1 MGKVENSVADL
12 NENADICGRHIFF
25 RALAHVL
32 RFEIMVGALVVQ
44 RSEVA
49 CKNGV
54 SPDRTAVLSPTQSF
68 PVLTHYSSLTVR
80 LLP

>member
-25 RALAHVL
+25 FFRVLAHVL

-49 CKNGV
+49 FKKGV
-54 SPDRTAVLSPTQSF
+54 PPDRTAVLSPTQSF
-68 PVLTHYSSLTVR
+68 PVLTH
-80 LLP
+80 